1 MSDTTRPKIEKWW
14 TQAIEIPPQK
24 TSKYILLADKE
35 KGDIILIDGDN
46 KGSIMAILSDYYNL
60 EEERDIRDLLEGN
73 ERLVAL
79 LVDAHKRIQKYFP
92 ASSISIKPLFEEL
105 VVSIGTTLSPKEAK
119 ARIYKFDEEW
129 WLGVDADLRSKLC
142 ITVEFQ

>member
-1 MSDTTRPKIEKWW
+1 
-14 TQAIEIPPQK
+14 
-24 TSKYILLADKE
+24 
-35 KGDIILIDGDN
+35 
-46 KGSIMAILSDYYNL
+46 MAILSDYYNL